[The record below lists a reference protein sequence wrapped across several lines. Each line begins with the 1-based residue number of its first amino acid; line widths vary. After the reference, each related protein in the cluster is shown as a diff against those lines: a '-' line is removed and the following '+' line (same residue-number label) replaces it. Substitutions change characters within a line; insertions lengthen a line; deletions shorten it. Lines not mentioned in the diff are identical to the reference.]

1 MQERHPQRVARA
13 VGVSNFHPDR
23 LVDLTANDEITPAAN
38 QIATHPF
45 VQRTADQQL
54 LREHGVQIESWG
66 GFAEVKSSSATSRRG
81 PTPDAAA
88 AAQHRR
94 LHRCRH
100 LVRTR
105 PGPVGPI
112 GKRLQPADLIA
123 AQPRMHRLPRHTH
136 CWATEHTGCPSAIT
150 ASTAR

>member
-1 MQERHPQRVARA
+1 MPPQTPTLTLNNGVEMPVLGFRV
-13 VGVSNFHPDR
+13 H
-23 LVDLTANDEITPAAN
+23 
-38 QIATHPF
+38 QIP
-45 VQRTADQQL
+45 ADQAVM
-54 LREHGVQIESWG
+54 REHGVQIESWG

-112 GKRLQPADLIA
+112 GKRLQPADL
-123 AQPRMHRLPRHTH
+123 
-136 CWATEHTGCPSAIT
+136 
-150 ASTAR
+150 